1 MSWIQAWTRSV
12 TPLAR
17 VIWPLT
23 TELIAGRTAV
33 WHSFCSTWAM
43 RAALPA
49 GKRELMSET
58 IWTFELAGG
67 WDAIV
72 GV

>member
-1 MSWIQAWTRSV
+1 M
-12 TPLAR
+12 TPLAL

-33 WHSFCSTWAM
+33 WQSFCSTWA
-43 RAALPA
+43 RRTGLPG
-49 GKRELMSET
+49 GKRELMFET
-58 IWTFELAGG
+58 IWTFDGAGDG
-67 WDAIV
+67 RDVPVV